1 MATLSVIV
9 ITKNEEKNI
18 SECLESVRW
27 ADEIIVVDAESSD
40 STVEKAR
47 MFTQKVFLHAW
58 IGFGEA
64 KNFGLSKCSG
74 EWVLWLDADERVTE
88 ELRAEICSAI
98 AGADPGTAAFS
109 MPRHANFLGR
119 WIDHCGWYPGRVV
132 RLFRISAATFS
143 NHIIHEKLDVR
154 GKILHL
160 RSDLLHYTDPNLEHY
175 YEKFN
180 RYTSL
185 ASDELK
191 MQKKTFGI
199 LKLIFDPL
207 WVFLKMYVFRMGF
220 LDGIP
225 GLILSALSANY
236 VFTKYAKL
244 WELSRKGG

>member
-1 MATLSVIV
+1 MTALSVIV

-40 STVEKAR
+40 TTVKKALEH
-47 MFTQKVFLHAW
+47 TQKVFLHPW
-58 IGFGEA
+58 IGYGEA

-88 ELRAEICSAI
+88 KLHAEIIGAI
-98 AGADPGTAAFS
+98 AAADPGTAAFS
-109 MPRHANFLGR
+109 MPRHANFLGS

-132 RLFRISAATFS
+132 RLFRKSEGTFS
-143 NHIIHEKLDVR
+143 KHIVHEKLNVH
-154 GKILHL
+154 GKVLNL
-160 RSDLLHYTDPNLEHY
+160 RSDLLHYTDTDLEHY

-185 ASDELK
+185 ASDEL
-191 MQKKTFGI
+191 MVQGKTFGL
-199 LKLIFDPL
+199 LKLIVNPL
-207 WVFLKMYVFRMGF
+207 WIFLKMYLVRLGF